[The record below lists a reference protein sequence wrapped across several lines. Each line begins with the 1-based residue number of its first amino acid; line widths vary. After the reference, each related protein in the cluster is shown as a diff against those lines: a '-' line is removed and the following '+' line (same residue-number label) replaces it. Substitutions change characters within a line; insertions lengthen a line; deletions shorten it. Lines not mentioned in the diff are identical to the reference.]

1 MVENGNHTQM
11 KILLVDDVAFFRDVM
26 RDYFR
31 RTPVTVLFAAGGQEA
46 IDLAG
51 RECPDLIY
59 MDVSMPGMSGTE
71 ACRKLKANPRL
82 AKIPVLLIFT
92 PDRDASEDE
101 VKASGCD
108 GYLKKPFG
116 REEFLNLGHRYLYHI
131 ERRERRVPCQM
142 TVDFTIAGKTFQGR
156 GVDISMH
163 GLYIEFRDEVP
174 PQKIV
179 EISFLLPTVSP
190 HRVRGKGRVAWVNQG
205 FPRRNLGLPQG
216 FGIEIQSI
224 DMESVDVI
232 KRFLEKI

>member
-1 MVENGNHTQM
+1 MAETMSQL

-31 RTPVTVLFAAGGQEA
+31 RTPVTMLFAASGQEA
-46 IDLAG
+46 IDAAG
-51 RECPDLIY
+51 KEAPDLIY
-59 MDVSMPGMSGTE
+59 MDVSMPGMTGIE

-92 PDRDASEDE
+92 PVRDASEDE

-116 REEFLNLGHRYLYHI
+116 REEFLNLGHRYLYNI

-142 TVDFTIAGKTFQGR
+142 TVDFTLAGKAYQGR
-156 GVDISMH
+156 GVDLSLH

-174 PQKIV
+174 PQKLIEV
-179 EISFLLPTVSP
+179 SFILPTVSP
-190 HRVRGKGRVAWVNQG
+190 HRVHAKGKVAWINQG
-205 FPRRNLGLPQG
+205 FPRKNLSLPQG
-216 FGIEIQSI
+216 FGIEIISI

-232 KRFLEKI
+232 KRFLEKY